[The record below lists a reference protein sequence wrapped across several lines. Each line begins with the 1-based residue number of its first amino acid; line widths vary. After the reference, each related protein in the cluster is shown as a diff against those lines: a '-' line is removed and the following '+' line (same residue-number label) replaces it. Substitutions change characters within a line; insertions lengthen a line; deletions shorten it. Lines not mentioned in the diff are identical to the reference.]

1 MMFCFLM
8 IRRPPRSTRT
18 DTLLPYTTL
27 FRSEDSRRPLPRAR
41 ARKGRRTHDP
51 ARPARSPADA
61 QPAHLRRQRPSARR
75 PEPRTARRCVDEP
88 QEQGGCITADEQTMP
103 DLTDLAADVE
113 GIASPES
120 KAGPRPDTHG
130 EKTDRATE
138 KRDPKAHAHRR
149 CPKNGG

>member
-88 QEQGGCITADEQTMP
+88 QEQGGCIMAEDQTM
-103 DLTDLAADVE
+103 TDLKDLAGAVA
-113 GIASPES
+113 GIAPPET
-120 KAGPRPDTHG
+120 P
-130 EKTDRATE
+130 ATPL
-138 KRDPKAHAHRR
+138 RDQQTGTAHR
-149 CPKNGG
+149 KESEG

>member
-88 QEQGGCITADEQTMP
+88 QEQGGCIMAEEQTMTVLK
-103 DLTDLAADVE
+103 DLPGAFQ
-113 GIASPES
+113 GIATPETPAS
-120 KAGPRPDTHG
+120 TL
-130 EKTDRATE
+130 
-138 KRDPKAHAHRR
+138 HRTLD
-149 CPKNGG
+149 G